1 MGTFSANVLQWVIY
15 DAYQEDYAA
24 QQLEKELERER
35 KEKEK
40 APVSRHQAMTRK
52 LVGKAQLSEAVQGRH
67 MECWKVLERMVNQ
80 NTFDDIAKGNW
91 FYQPQYRL
99 NNLILDYRYWE
110 DPSDEFRDEE
120 GTLLPLWKFTY
131 DKTRKNTVTD
141 IEWNPHYYDLFA
153 VCFGFCKILMFQ
165 QIRM

>member
-52 LVGKAQLSEAVQGRH
+52 LVGKAQLSEAVQGRVL
-67 MECWKVLERMVNQ
+67 ECWKVLERMVNQ